1 MRGRRHVAW
10 GIGSLWLLTRSK
22 SSFMSDA
29 LLIAIVATTIAG
41 FIIGAVTWM
50 LILPA
55 RAARL
60 QDRVLPEGGP
70 PTELVEQLLAQSGEV
85 AGPCQAIGPPE
96 RASLRQEWTD
106 LMDQGQTA
114 QARRR
119 AQVLWQ
125 LGDADPE
132 LAAQATESG
141 LPPEGYGRLND
152 QRWISDLAS
161 PALDPGLTGIM
172 ALLGPEVIT
181 WHAHPSGQYG
191 LSREQRVETLSAPPR
206 ISELAAD
213 VARVVGV
220 AAPVMFI
227 TPEREARLI
236 HVNLSVVGRYHTAL
250 AVGKVA
256 LQISDENVQRFM
268 LGRKLTYMR
277 PEHLLC
283 TEVDGPEDL
292 LGLHL
297 TVAAVLRPST
307 LPPPPETVCGLP
319 LELVEQRLREHFSDA
334 SRSEPMRR
342 ALAAV
347 GTEVDV
353 DRWAAWLVATEE
365 TSFRCGLL
373 MAGDLLA
380 ALRILEMDDVK
391 PGTDRETELCYN
403 ALYRFFVSSEYETLR
418 QELAEPERVDSTPT

>member
-1 MRGRRHVAW
+1 
-10 GIGSLWLLTRSK
+10 
-22 SSFMSDA
+22 MSDA
-29 LLIAIVATTIAG
+29 LLIAIVATSIAAL
-41 FIIGAVTWM
+41 IVGAVTWM

-55 RAARL
+55 RAA
-60 QDRVLPEGGP
+60 QKQNRVLPGAKSSP
-70 PTELVEQLLAQSGEV
+70 EQLELLLTQPPELAKM
-85 AGPCQAIGPPE
+85 CQELGPPE
-96 RASLRQEWTD
+96 RTGLHQEWAD
-106 LMDQGQTA
+106 LMEEGRTSE
-114 QARRR
+114 ARRR

-125 LGDADPE
+125 LGEASPDV
-132 LAAQATESG
+132 AAQATEPAS
-141 LPPEGYGRLND
+141 PPAGYHPLD
-152 QRWISDLAS
+152 QQRWIADLAS

-181 WHAHPSGQYG
+181 WHAFPSSQYG

-206 ISELAAD
+206 ISELAAE

-236 HVNLSVVGRYHTAL
+236 HINLSVTGRFQAAL

-256 LQISDENVQRFM
+256 LQISDENVLRFM

-283 TEVDGPEDL
+283 TEANGPEDL

-297 TVAAVLRPST
+297 AVAGLLLPGT
-307 LPPPPETVCGLP
+307 LPEPPDIVAGLP
-319 LELVEQRLREHFSDA
+319 REHAEQRLREHFADA
-334 SRSEPMRR
+334 ARSGPMRR
-342 ALAAV
+342 ALQSA
-347 GTEVDV
+347 GSEVDV
-353 DRWAAWLVATEE
+353 DRWEAWLSATEE

-373 MAGDLLA
+373 MAGDLPA
-380 ALRILEMDDVK
+380 ALRILDMDDVK

-403 ALYRFFVSSEYETLR
+403 ALYRFFVSSTYETLR
-418 QELAEPERVDSTPT
+418 QELAEPEPSDATPT

>member
-1 MRGRRHVAW
+1 
-10 GIGSLWLLTRSK
+10 
-22 SSFMSDA
+22 MSDA
-29 LLIAIVATTIAG
+29 LLIAVVATTIAA
-41 FIIGAVTWM
+41 FIMGAVTWM

-60 QDRVLPEGGP
+60 QDRVLPESGP
-70 PTELVEQLLAQSGEV
+70 PTELVEHLLAQPVEV
-85 AGPCQAIGPPE
+85 AGPCQEIGPPE
-96 RASLRQEWTD
+96 RSSLRRDWTD
-106 LMDQGQTA
+106 LMEQGHPV

-125 LGDADPE
+125 LGEADPE
-132 LAAQATESG
+132 LAAQATEPG
-141 LPPEGYGRLND
+141 LPPEGYRRLD
-152 QRWISDLAS
+152 DKLWISSLAS

-181 WHAHPSGQYG
+181 WHAHPSSQYG

-213 VARVVGV
+213 VARAVGV

-236 HVNLSVVGRYHTAL
+236 HVNLSVAGRYHTAL

-256 LQISDENVQRFM
+256 LQIADENVLHFM

-283 TEVDGPEDL
+283 TEVDGPEDML
-292 LGLHL
+292 ALHQ
-297 TVAAVLRPST
+297 TVASLLRPSS
-307 LPPPPETVCGLP
+307 LPPPPDTVTGLP
-319 LELVEQRLREHFSDA
+319 LEIVQQRLREHFADA
-334 SRSEPMRR
+334 SGAEPMRR
-342 ALAAV
+342 ALAVA
-347 GTEVDV
+347 GADVDV
-353 DRWAAWLVATEE
+353 ERWAAWLAATEE

-373 MAGDLLA
+373 LAGDLPA

-403 ALYRFFVSSEYETLR
+403 ALYRFFVSSDYETLR
-418 QELAEPERVDSTPT
+418 QELAEPERVDS

>member
-1 MRGRRHVAW
+1 
-10 GIGSLWLLTRSK
+10 
-22 SSFMSDA
+22 MSDA
-29 LLIAIVATTIAG
+29 LLIAIVATTIAAL
-41 FIIGAVTWM
+41 IIGAVTWM

-60 QDRVLPEGGP
+60 QSRVVPGVEP
-70 PTELVEQLLAQSGEV
+70 PLELVEQLLARPAEIGEL
-85 AGPCQAIGPPE
+85 CQELGQPE
-96 RASLRQEWTD
+96 RALLQQEWTD
-106 LMDQGQTA
+106 LMEQGRPTE
-114 QARRR
+114 ARRR

-132 LAAQATESG
+132 AAAQATEPVA
-141 LPPEGYGRLND
+141 PPEGFRRLD
-152 QRWISDLAS
+152 ERRWISSLAS

-181 WHAHPSGQYG
+181 WHAYPSGQYG
-191 LSREQRVETLSAPPR
+191 LSRDQRVETLSAPPR

-213 VARVVGV
+213 VARAVGI
-220 AAPVMFI
+220 APPVMFI

-236 HVNLSVVGRYHTAL
+236 HINLAVAGRYHAAL
-250 AVGKVA
+250 AVGKLA
-256 LQISDENVQRFM
+256 LQISDENVLRFM

-297 TVAAVLRPST
+297 AVAALLRPST
-307 LPPPPETVCGLP
+307 LPPPPDTVTGLP
-319 LELVEQRLREHFSDA
+319 LEQVQQRLREHFVDA
-334 SRSEPMRR
+334 SRAEPMRR
-342 ALAAV
+342 VLAAV
-347 GTEVDV
+347 GTDV
-353 DRWAAWLVATEE
+353 DIKRWEGWLAATEE

-373 MAGDLLA
+373 LAGDLPA

-391 PGTDRETELCYN
+391 PGTDRDTELCYN
-403 ALYRFFVSSEYETLR
+403 ALYRFFVSSTFETLR
-418 QELAEPERVDSTPT
+418 QELAEPDRDGL

>member
-1 MRGRRHVAW
+1 
-10 GIGSLWLLTRSK
+10 
-22 SSFMSDA
+22 MSDA

-60 QDRVLPEGGP
+60 QDRVLPEAGP
-70 PTELVEQLLAQSGEV
+70 PTELVEQLLAQPTEV
-85 AGPCQAIGPPE
+85 AGPCQEIGPPE

-106 LMDQGQTA
+106 LMEQGRPA
-114 QARRR
+114 LARRR

-125 LGDADPE
+125 LGEADPE
-132 LAAQATESG
+132 LAAQSAEPGS
-141 LPPEGYGRLND
+141 PPEGYRRMDDN
-152 QRWISDLAS
+152 RWITALAS
-161 PALDPGLTGIM
+161 PGLDPGLTGIM

-181 WHAHPSGQYG
+181 WHAHPSSQYG
-191 LSREQRVETLSAPPR
+191 LSRDQRVETLSAPPR

-236 HVNLSVVGRYHTAL
+236 HVNLSVVGRYHAAL
-250 AVGKVA
+250 AVGKAA
-256 LQISDENVQRFM
+256 LQISDENVLRFM

-292 LGLHL
+292 MGLHR
-297 TVAAVLRPST
+297 TVASLLRPST
-307 LPPPPETVCGLP
+307 LPPPPETVTGLP
-319 LELVEQRLREHFSDA
+319 LEIVEQRLREHFAEA
-334 SRSEPMRR
+334 SRAAPMRR

-347 GTEVDV
+347 GTSLDV
-353 DRWAAWLVATEE
+353 ERWAAWLAATEE

-373 MAGDLLA
+373 MAGDLPA

-418 QELAEPERVDSTPT
+418 QELAEPDRTDSTPT